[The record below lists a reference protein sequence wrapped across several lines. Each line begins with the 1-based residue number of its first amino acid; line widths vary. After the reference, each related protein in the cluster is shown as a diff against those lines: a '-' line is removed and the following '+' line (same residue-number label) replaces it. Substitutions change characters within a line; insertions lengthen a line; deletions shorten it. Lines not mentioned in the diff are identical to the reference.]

1 MSVASQEAMTGEGVG
16 RVRLRFLPDGPEVK
30 VPPGVSLFDAAS
42 WNGVA
47 IDSTCGGYGTCKK
60 CKVRI
65 VEGELPVSSV
75 DPRAFTPDELRDG
88 WRLACRAQASCDLV
102 IDVPPLQTRPE
113 GRDRRRRPPGD
124 PAPERAEALPR
135 ALRAEPA
142 GPGLRSR
149 AHPPGDG
156 RPRAAR
162 RRRRRAHA
170 AAARARERL
179 EGHRRRRRRRAD
191 RRRGRRHDRAHV
203 RHRVRPRH
211 DDRRRD
217 AARPLDRHARR
228 GALDPQPPA
237 ALRRRRHP
245 PHLGDDDGPD
255 RRCRSC
261 RISRR
266 ARSPISSSE
275 VLRAGRG
282 RARRG
287 LRGRA
292 RRQRDDD
299 AARCSASTPSRSA
312 WRRSSW
318 PRRATR

>member
-1 MSVASQEAMTGEGVG
+1 M
-16 RVRLRFLPDGPEVK
+16 
-30 VPPGVSLFDAAS
+30 PPGVSLFDAAS

-102 IDVPPLQTRPE
+102 IDVPPLQTRPKAATV
-113 GRDRRRRPPGD
+113 GVGPPGD
-124 PAPERAEALPR
+124 PAPERAEALPG
-135 ALRAEPA
+135 ALRAGPA
-142 GPGLRSR
+142 RPGQRPR
-149 AHPPGDG
+149 AHPRGDG

-162 RRRRRAHA
+162 GRRRRAHA

-211 DDRRRD
+211 DDGRRD
-217 AARPLDRHARR
+217 AARSLDRHARR
-228 GALDPQPPA
+228 RALDPQPPA

-245 PHLGDDDGPD
+245 PHLGHDDGSD
-255 RRCRSC
+255 RPAQAAGSRAGDARRARRARC
-261 RISRR
+261 SRR
-266 ARSPISSSE
+266 ARSRPT
-275 VLRAGRG
+275 R
-282 RARRG
+282 
-287 LRGRA
+287 
-292 RRQRDDD
+292 
-299 AARCSASTPSRSA
+299 STRSRS
-312 WRRSSW
+312 
-318 PRRATR
+318 PATRR